1 MLGVISNIQRF
12 TVHDGPGIRLT
23 VFMQGCPLSCWWCHN
38 PECIKHYNVDDT
50 DLHLRYNVNKLMKEI
65 RKEQIFIDESGGGVT
80 FSGGEPMMQPIFL
93 GEMLDA
99 CKKEDIHTA
108 VDTSGLVSTDTFDSL
123 IDKADLFLYDLKI
136 IDNELHQKYTG
147 VSNKLILK
155 NLKTLN
161 NLQKKVIIR
170 IPLIPG
176 ITDTKENVNDILNL
190 LKQLPNINDI
200 NLLPYHS
207 IAEGKYTK
215 FNIPN
220 YMKGV
225 KISSE
230 EKITE
235 IKNQFTSA
243 GFNASIGG

>member
-38 PECIKHYNVDDT
+38 PECIKHYKVDDNSE
-50 DLHLRYNVNKLMKEI
+50 HLRFSVKELMKEI
-65 RKEQIFIDESGGGVT
+65 KKEQIFIDESGGGIT
-80 FSGGEPMMQPIFL
+80 FSGGEPMMQSIFL
-93 GEMLDA
+93 GEMLDE

-123 IDKADLFLYDLKI
+123 VDKADLFLYDLKI
-136 IDNELHQKYTG
+136 IDNALHQKYTG
-147 VSNKLILK
+147 ASNTLILQ

-161 NLQKKVIIR
+161 DQQKKVIIR
-170 IPLIPG
+170 MPLIPDM
-176 ITDTKENVNDILNL
+176 TDSKQNIDDVIKFLSQLSNIKNV
-190 LKQLPNINDI
+190 

-215 FNIPN
+215 FNIP
-220 YMKGV
+220 YKMKDV
-225 KISSE
+225 RVLNE
-230 EKITE
+230 NKITE
-235 IKNQFTSA
+235 IKNLFTNA

>member
-38 PECIKHYNVDDT
+38 PECIKHYKVDDNSE
-50 DLHLRYNVNKLMKEI
+50 HLRYDVKELMKEI

-93 GEMLDA
+93 GEILDA

-108 VDTSGLVSTDTFDSL
+108 VDTSGLVSSDTFDSI

-136 IDNELHQKYTG
+136 IDNALHQKYTG
-147 VSNKLILK
+147 TSNTLILK

-161 NLQKKVIIR
+161 DQQKKVIIR
-170 IPLIPG
+170 MPLIPG
-176 ITDTKENVNDILNL
+176 MTDSKQNIDDVIKL
-190 LKQLPNINDI
+190 LSLLSNIKNI

-215 FNIPN
+215 YNIP
-220 YMKGV
+220 YKMKDV
-225 KISSE
+225 KVLSE
-230 EKITE
+230 NKITE
-235 IKNQFTSA
+235 IKNLFTNA